1 MHVDLCVSVYVFMY
15 VYVSLC
21 VYVCMCVHV
30 QAGVRGWQIGGVFFF
45 VGVFFLEKFASLPL
59 IREVVGL
66 DIVYF
71 FFKRD

>member
-1 MHVDLCVSVYVFMY
+1 
-15 VYVSLC
+15 
-21 VYVCMCVHV
+21 MCVCV
-30 QAGVRGWQIGGVFFF
+30 RVCARAGRSEGLANRWGFFF